1 MEPDMVFAS
10 LAAQT
15 QMQIQIQIQIEIQIL
30 RDGTGHGLWSFGVHS
45 SRIALNIVMHCDM

>member
-10 LAAQT
+10 LGVQT
-15 QMQIQIQIQIEIQIL
+15 QMQIQIQIEIQIL